1 MKRLL
6 IPALAAAAMAA
17 AVTPALAQPAR
28 APVNQRE
35 AQLQHRIEEG
45 ARRGDLTRPEAMRL
59 RAELRR
65 VDRLERYY
73 RRTGHGLSG
82 WERRDL
88 ERRLDVLSRQVFR
101 NRHDRQR
108 R

>member
-6 IPALAAAAMAA
+6 IPALAAASLAA
-17 AVTPALAQPAR
+17 AVTPALAQPGR
-28 APVNQRE
+28 APINQRDARIE
-35 AQLQHRIEEG
+35 HRIDQG
-45 ARRGDLTRPEAMRL
+45 ARRGDLTRPEAARL
-59 RAELRR
+59 RGELRSIE
-65 VDRLERYY
+65 RLERYY
-73 RRTGHGLSG
+73 RRTGGMTA

-88 ERRLDVLSRQVFR
+88 ERRLDVLDRQVFR